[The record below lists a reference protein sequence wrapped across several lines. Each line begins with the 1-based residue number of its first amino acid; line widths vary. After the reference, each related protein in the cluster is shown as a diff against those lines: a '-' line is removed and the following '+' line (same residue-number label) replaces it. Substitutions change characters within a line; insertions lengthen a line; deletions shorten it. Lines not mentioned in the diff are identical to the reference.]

1 MKTDNTSS
9 EHSAFELKGSVLTV
23 MVLHVRE
30 VDPDLLSSQLRKK
43 INQAR
48 AFFKNA
54 PVIIDLKGLDEE
66 RQAAVDIL
74 SLAYTIR
81 GLGLV
86 PVGVRGDEA
95 DIEMRAHQAGLG
107 VLPAARAEKAV
118 AIPEEKKPV
127 EQEPPQ
133 KSPKKP
139 PQKEEAPPAP
149 SPPPGPGISPAVET
163 AADQEAPVVATR
175 VITHPIRSGQQI
187 VAPHGDLVILSSV
200 NAGAEVLAAGNIHVY
215 GTLRGRALAG
225 TGGNTSAR
233 IFSLQCN
240 PELVAVAGEYVVNEM
255 LDKRFLNQSVIIS
268 LEENGLRFKAIGT
281 FTPYA

>member
-1 MKTDNTSS
+1 MKTNNNSS
-9 EHSAFELKGSVLTV
+9 EPSAFELKGSVLTV

-43 INQAR
+43 INQSR

-54 PVIIDLKGLDEE
+54 PVIIDLKGLAEE
-66 RQAAVDIL
+66 RQAALDIL
-74 SLAYTIR
+74 SLAYTLR

-95 DIEMRAHQAGLG
+95 DLEMRAHQAGLG
-107 VLPAARAEKAV
+107 VLPAARAEKTV
-118 AIPEEKKPV
+118 TIPEDKESIDQESPREEPPPPPEPKTTAAVEPV
-127 EQEPPQ
+127 EKQEDTIV
-133 KSPKKP
+133 S
-139 PQKEEAPPAP
+139 A
-149 SPPPGPGISPAVET
+149 
-163 AADQEAPVVATR
+163 R

-225 TGGNTSAR
+225 TGGDTTAR

>member
-1 MKTDNTSS
+1 MKTNNNSS
-9 EHSAFELKGSVLTV
+9 APAAFELKGSVLTV

-54 PVIIDLKGLDEE
+54 PVIIDLKGLDQD
-66 RQAAVDIL
+66 RQAGFDIL
-74 SLAYTIR
+74 SLAYTLR

-95 DIEMRAHQAGLG
+95 DLEMRAHQAGLG
-107 VLPAARAEKAV
+107 VLPAARTEKTV
-118 AIPEEKKPV
+118 AIPEDKPSLEK
-127 EQEPPQ
+127 EPPS
-133 KSPKKP
+133 KEP
-139 PQKEEAPPAP
+139 PP
-149 SPPPGPGISPAVET
+149 SPPPPPDPKPTAAVEQSEK
-163 AADQEAPVVATR
+163 QEEAVASTR

-225 TGGNTSAR
+225 TGGDTTAR
-233 IFSLQCN
+233 IFSLLCN

-255 LDKRFLNQSVIIS
+255 LDKRFVNQSVIIS
-268 LEENGLRFKAIGT
+268 LEQNGLRFKAIGT
-281 FTPYA
+281 FTPYV

>member
-1 MKTDNTSS
+1 MKTNNNTS
-9 EHSAFELKGSVLTV
+9 ELSAFELKGSVLTV
-23 MVLHVRE
+23 MVLHIRE

-43 INQAR
+43 INQSR

-54 PVIIDLKGLDEE
+54 PVIIDLKGLDQE
-66 RQAAVDIL
+66 RQSALDIL
-74 SLAYTIR
+74 SLAYTLR

-107 VLPAARAEKAV
+107 VLPAARAEKTV
-118 AIPEEKKPV
+118 TIPEDKKSV
-127 EQEPPQ
+127 EQEP
-133 KSPKKP
+133 SREEP
-139 PQKEEAPPAP
+139 PPSPPAP
-149 SPPPGPGISPAVET
+149 PEPKSSAAVDM
-163 AADQEAPVVATR
+163 AANQEDVTVSTR

-187 VAPHGDLVILSSV
+187 VAPHGDLVLLSSV

-225 TGGNTSAR
+225 TGGDRTAR

-255 LDKRFLNQSVIIS
+255 LDKRFINQSVIIS
-268 LEENGLRFKAIGT
+268 LEENGLKFNTIGT
-281 FTPYA
+281 FTPYV

>member
-1 MKTDNTSS
+1 MKTDNNSS
-9 EHSAFELKGSVLTV
+9 ELSAFELKGSVLTV

-43 INQAR
+43 INNAR

-66 RQAAVDIL
+66 RQAALDIL
-74 SLAYTIR
+74 SLAYTLR

-95 DIEMRAHQAGLG
+95 GLEMRAHQAGLG
-107 VLPAARAEKAV
+107 VLPAARAEKSV
-118 AIPEEKKPV
+118 TIPEDNKPV
-127 EQEPPQ
+127 EQEPPP
-133 KSPKKP
+133 SPS
-139 PQKEEAPPAP
+139 APP
-149 SPPPGPGISPAVET
+149 PPPEPSAAVDITEKQEDASST
-163 AADQEAPVVATR
+163 ARVV
-175 VITHPIRSGQQI
+175 THPVRSGQQI

-225 TGGNTSAR
+225 TGGDTSAR

-255 LDKRFLNQSVIIS
+255 LDKRFINQSVIIS
-268 LEENGLRFKAIGT
+268 LEENGLKIKAIGT